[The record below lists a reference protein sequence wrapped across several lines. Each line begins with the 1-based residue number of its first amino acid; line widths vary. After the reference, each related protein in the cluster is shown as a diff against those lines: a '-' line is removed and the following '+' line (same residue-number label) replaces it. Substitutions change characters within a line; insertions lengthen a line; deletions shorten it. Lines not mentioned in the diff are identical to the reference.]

1 MLLSNTSGHVQVQ
14 QGCFV
19 LAAVQTQIIIL
30 QVILCCT
37 GTRGQGVN
45 QLDHRRSQGDVAP
58 PSE

>member
-1 MLLSNTSGHVQVQ
+1 MLLSNSSKHVQVQ
-14 QGCFV
+14 QGCVV

-30 QVILCCT
+30 QVVLCCT

-45 QLDHRRSQGDVAP
+45 QLDHRRSQGDVAQ